1 MVDMASMSG
10 VVQEQL
16 HHLNSALG
24 DALQAKTSGPREGAQ
39 QAAIHAVSQ
48 RGSGADRIRL
58 SEEEQHRLV
67 QERAQKL
74 MQDVF
79 QGPTEDLQTA
89 KKEKEG
95 VEQLSQRSHEG
106 TDALTHSSTSN
117 PQHQQQ
123 AQLQDVLQ
131 AMRKELHKV
140 KAEKADVDQLL
151 QASGAE
157 CTSLAETLKETR
169 AALTHTRKLYH
180 QARVLS

>member
-1 MVDMASMSG
+1 MASMSG

-16 HHLNSALG
+16 HHLNNALG
-24 DALQAKTSGPREGAQ
+24 DALQAKTSGPGEGAQ

-58 SEEEQHRLV
+58 SEEEQHRSV
-67 QERAQKL
+67 QERAQ

-79 QGPTEDLQTA
+79 QVPTEDLQTA

-95 VEQLSQRSHEG
+95 VEQLSQPSHEG